1 MKASLIKTEIA
12 ARIPHSG
19 PMCLLDRVLSWNNE
33 TIICEANNH
42 RDAGHPLARDGALDT
57 MAAIEYAAQAMAVHG
72 ALIAENTASITQGD
86 GPKMGYLASVR
97 DVSCAIPFLHELSS
111 PLRIEAT
118 RLVGEETRVLYEFKV
133 NSGEQ
138 LCAQGRAAVV
148 LDAGINL

>member
-1 MKASLIKTEIA
+1 MMASLSKADIA

-19 PMCLLDRVLSWNNE
+19 PMCLLDRVVSWNNE

-42 RDAGHPLARDGALDT
+42 QDANHPLARDGVLDT

-72 ALIAENTASITQGD
+72 ALIAQNAASTMQSD

-97 DVSCAIPFLHELSS
+97 DVACAIPFLHELSS
-111 PLRIEAT
+111 PLSIEAT
-118 RLVGEETRVLYEFKV
+118 RLMGEETRVLYEFKV
-133 NSGEQ
+133 SASEQ
-138 LCAQGRAAVV
+138 LCAEGRAAVV

>member
-1 MKASLIKTEIA
+1 MTASLNKTEIA

-42 RDAGHPLARDGALDT
+42 RDTGHPLARDGALDT
-57 MAAIEYAAQAMAVHG
+57 VAAIEYAAQAMAVHG
-72 ALIAENTASITQGD
+72 ALIAENTASITQSD

-97 DVSCAIPFLHELSS
+97 DVSCAIPFLHELVA

-118 RLVGEETRVLYEFKV
+118 RLMGEETRVLYEFKV
-133 NSGEQ
+133 SAGEQ

>member
-1 MKASLIKTEIA
+1 MKASLVKNEIA

-19 PMCLLDRVLSWNNE
+19 AMCLLDRVVSWNNE

-42 RDAGHPLARDGALDT
+42 RDQDHPLARDGMLDT

-72 ALIAENTASITQGD
+72 ALIAENAASITLGD

-97 DVSCAIPFLHELSS
+97 DVTCAMPRLHELGS

-133 NSGEQ
+133 SAGEQ

-148 LDAGINL
+148 LDAGIN